1 MCLEHQRPN
10 ISTMKLFTS
19 LTVCIAALLFPINAR
34 CAVLDIPGE
43 KHASIGIYIYDLK
56 ADTVVFQ
63 NDADRNLVPASIT
76 KAITS
81 ASALRTLGKNFRFRT
96 RVRLEGVFDDDSTF
110 LGIIH
115 VLSSGDPTLESAY
128 FPAKHGF
135 TDSIVSNIKNVGI
148 KHIKGYISIDNRPF
162 NDGPIAQWE
171 IEDVAWS
178 YGAGIY
184 QFNYKDN
191 IFRYNI
197 AQKKCQPEVPGID
210 IEIRHDRNGLDL
222 MRGAGSRTLYVATP
236 NIRKG
241 SFTSTVPCPSQVF
254 KDELAV
260 RLSESSIR
268 FEQQSS
274 DFKFDRDNII
284 DVYTQVSPSL
294 PEILKS
300 LMFRSDNMFAEGILR
315 AMSAESSRDAAIA
328 REKKLWKSRGLETE
342 FVSLVDGSG
351 LARSNRFSAKFI
363 GSVLEDMARC
373 GDADLYGSFFPRVG
387 KEGTVRS
394 FLKDTGFN
402 GRLALKT
409 GSMNGVQCYAGYAF
423 DDDNKPSH
431 VVVIMINSF
440 FCKRAELRDAI
451 REMLLDKLHLSTEDN
466 LNISL

>member
-1 MCLEHQRPN
+1 
-10 ISTMKLFTS
+10 MKLFAS
-19 LTVCIAALLFPINAR
+19 LIVCITTLLFPINAR
-34 CAVLDIPGE
+34 SAVLDIAGE
-43 KHASIGIYIYDLK
+43 KHTSIGIYIYDLK

-96 RVRLEGVFDDDSTF
+96 RVRLEGCFDGDSSF
-110 LGIIH
+110 SGIIH

-128 FPAKHGF
+128 FPARHGF
-135 TDSIVSNIKNVGI
+135 ADSIASNIKKAGI
-148 KHIKGYISIDNRPF
+148 KHIKGFISVDERPF

-171 IEDVAWS
+171 IEDVAWA

-191 IFRYNI
+191 IFKYNI
-197 AQKKCQPEVPGID
+197 AQKKCQPEVPGMD
-210 IEIRHDRNGLDL
+210 IVIRQDRNGLDL
-222 MRGAGSRTLYVATP
+222 MRGVGSQTLCVATP
-236 NIRKG
+236 NARKG
-241 SFTSTVPCPSQVF
+241 SFTSTVPCPAEVF
-254 KDELAV
+254 KNELAI
-260 RLSESSIR
+260 RLSEESVR
-268 FEQQSS
+268 FEPQSS
-274 DFKFDRDNII
+274 DFKFERNDII

-315 AMSAESSRDAAIA
+315 AMSAESSRNAAIA
-328 REKKLWKSRGLETE
+328 REKKLWKNYGLETE

-363 GSVLEDMARC
+363 GSVLENMARS
-373 GDADLYGSFFPRVG
+373 GDADLYSSFFPRVG

-394 FLKDTGFN
+394 FLKDTEFS

-423 DDDNKPSH
+423 DDNNKPSH
-431 VVVIMINSF
+431 IVVIMINSF
-440 FCKRAELRDAI
+440 FCKRAELREAV
-451 REMLLDKLHLSTEDN
+451 REMLLDKLHLTTEDN
-466 LNISL
+466 